1 MIVLNLESKDDGNH
15 FIVTLDITNTE
26 LKKMVASSM
35 TDLRWGEV
43 SHGNS
48 DG

>member
-1 MIVLNLESKDDGNH
+1 MIVLNLESKDDGN
-15 FIVTLDITNTE
+15 FIITLEITNGE

-48 DG
+48 NG